1 MSEENLATLLAKRE
15 HARPNRITWAL
26 LTLLVLM
33 VGFMGG
39 AVASRTFGPPVASGF
54 LGPLP
59 AMPSGLALP
68 GGGSTPPGMTLGT
81 VKRVDGSNLYLTTAA
96 GATVKVIVP
105 ETASVTSQAD
115 TALVDLTKGATVIV
129 RGEAAPDGT
138 AMATSVSEEGTVPA
152 SPAQGA
158 NCCVQPQPLRPR

>member
-1 MSEENLATLLAKRE
+1 
-15 HARPNRITWAL
+15 
-26 LTLLVLM
+26 
-33 VGFMGG
+33 
-39 AVASRTFGPPVASGF
+39 
-54 LGPLP
+54 
-59 AMPSGLALP
+59 
-68 GGGSTPPGMTLGT
+68 MTLGT

-138 AMATSVSEEGTVPA
+138 VTATSVSEEGTVPV

>member
-1 MSEENLATLLAKRE
+1 MSEENLTTLLAKRE

-68 GGGSTPPGMTLGT
+68 
-81 VKRVDGSNLYLTTAA
+81 
-96 GATVKVIVP
+96 
-105 ETASVTSQAD
+105 
-115 TALVDLTKGATVIV
+115 
-129 RGEAAPDGT
+129 
-138 AMATSVSEEGTVPA
+138 
-152 SPAQGA
+152 
-158 NCCVQPQPLRPR
+158 